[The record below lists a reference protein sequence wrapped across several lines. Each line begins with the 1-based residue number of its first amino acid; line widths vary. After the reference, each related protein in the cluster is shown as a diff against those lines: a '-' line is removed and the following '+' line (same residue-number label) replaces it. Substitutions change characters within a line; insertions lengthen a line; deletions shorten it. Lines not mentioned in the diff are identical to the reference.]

1 MNTISRRDFAKLSVV
16 MTSMTAFPRV
26 SKALE
31 QTELEMTDRKE
42 FDVIL
47 VGGSF
52 SGMAAAMALGRALR
66 NVLIID
72 SGSPCNS
79 VTPASHNF
87 LTQDGKTPSDIT
99 AIARGQLSH
108 YNTITFYV
116 GTAESAIK
124 TTEGFEVT
132 VSGGMKYK
140 AKKLIFATGIKDVL
154 PEIKGLAACW
164 GKTVLHCP
172 YCHGYE
178 VRFEPTGILG
188 NGDYGFEFS
197 ALISNWTNELT
208 LFTNGKST
216 LTNAQTKK
224 LNTHSISIVEK
235 EIAEL
240 EHLNGSLQRINF
252 IDGTTSFIKA
262 LYTRVPFLQHCPI
275 PQSLG
280 AALTEEGYLKI
291 DSLHKTTVEG
301 VFACGDNT
309 TRLRTV
315 ANAVSA
321 GTTTGMM
328 VNKELINETF

>member
-16 MTSMTAFPRV
+16 MTSIIAFPKV
-26 SKALE
+26 SKALTK
-31 QTELEMTDRKE
+31 TELEMTDRKE
-42 FDVIL
+42 FDVII

-66 NVLIID
+66 HVLIID

-79 VTPASHNF
+79 ATPASHNF
-87 LTQDGKTPSDIT
+87 LTQDGKTPAEIA

-108 YNTITFYV
+108 YKTIDLYN
-116 GTAESAIK
+116 GLAESAIK
-124 TTEGFEVT
+124 TAEGFQVT
-132 VSGGMKYK
+132 VSGGNEFTG
-140 AKKLIFATGIKDVL
+140 KKLIFATGIKDVL
-154 PEIKGLAACW
+154 PEIKGLPTCW

-197 ALISNWTNELT
+197 ALISNWTNDLT

-216 LTNAQTKK
+216 LTKAQTEK
-224 LNTHSISIVEK
+224 LNTHGISIIEK
-235 EIAEL
+235 EIAEF
-240 EHLNGSLQRINF
+240 EHVGGRLQRVNF
-252 IDGTTSFIKA
+252 KDGTTSFVKA
-262 LYTRVPFLQHCPI
+262 LYTRVPFLQHCAI
-275 PQSLG
+275 PQKLG
-280 AALTEEGYLKI
+280 AAITEEGYLKV
-291 DSLHKTTVEG
+291 DSSHKTTVDG

-315 ANAVSA
+315 ANAISA

-328 VNKELINETF
+328 VNKELINENF

>member
-1 MNTISRRDFAKLSVV
+1 MNNMSRRDFAKLSVA
-16 MTSMTAFPRV
+16 MTLIIAFPKV
-26 SKALE
+26 SKAVT
-31 QTELEMTDRKE
+31 QTEHEMTDRKE
-42 FDVIL
+42 FDVVI

-66 NVLIID
+66 DVLIID

-87 LTQDGKTPSDIT
+87 LTQDGKTPAEIA
-99 AIARGQLSH
+99 AIARDQLSH
-108 YNTITFYV
+108 YKTINFYSGLAV
-116 GTAESAIK
+116 SATKTAA
-124 TTEGFEVT
+124 GFEVT
-132 VSGGMKYK
+132 VSGGNKFTG
-140 AKKLIFATGIKDVL
+140 KKLIFATGSKDVL
-154 PEIKGLAACW
+154 PEIKGLPECW

-197 ALISNWTNELT
+197 ALISNWTNDLT
-208 LFTNGKST
+208 LFTNGNST
-216 LTNAQTKK
+216 LTKAQTEK
-224 LNTHSISIVEK
+224 LHVHGISIIEK

-240 EHLNGSLQRINF
+240 EQVKGRLQRVNF
-252 IDGTTSFIKA
+252 KDGTTSFVNA
-262 LYTRVPFLQHCPI
+262 LYTRVPFLQHCAI

-280 AALTEEGYLKI
+280 AAITEEGYLKI
-291 DSLHKTTVEG
+291 DSSHKTTVEG

-328 VNKELINETF
+328 VNKELINENF